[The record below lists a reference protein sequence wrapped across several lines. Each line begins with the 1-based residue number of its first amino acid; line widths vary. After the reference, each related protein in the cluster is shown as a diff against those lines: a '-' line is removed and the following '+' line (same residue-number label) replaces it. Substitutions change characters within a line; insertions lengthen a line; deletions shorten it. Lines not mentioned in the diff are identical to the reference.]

1 MCNNV
6 HECSLTWSVPGCP
19 DPALGPWPALIS
31 DESQLC
37 IRSREKM
44 HKYPNKHEE
53 KSLENANVR
62 PRSAFLRRYLMNE
75 SRTQEN
81 ECPAEQCLLRCHHW
95 CSGFHL
101 IKCHMSPPVTSS
113 LTSDWSIIRHTRLW
127 LVETPGSLGS
137 QFQYQ
142 GLWSAVTLLSSVA
155 ANLLHHIPTSV
166 QILEIFQTL

>member
-6 HECSLTWSVPGCP
+6 HEWSVPGCP
-19 DPALGPWPALIS
+19 DPSPGPWPALIS

-101 IKCHMSPPVTSS
+101 IKCHMSPCC
-113 LTSDWSIIRHTRLW
+113 DIIPDLW
-127 LVETPGSLGS
+127 LVNHPSYSPLIGRDSRVAWVTVSISRIVISCHSAQLSGR
-137 QFQYQ
+137 QFIASHPHLCSDSCNTY
-142 GLWSAVTLLSSVA
+142 
-155 ANLLHHIPTSV
+155 I
-166 QILEIFQTL
+166 